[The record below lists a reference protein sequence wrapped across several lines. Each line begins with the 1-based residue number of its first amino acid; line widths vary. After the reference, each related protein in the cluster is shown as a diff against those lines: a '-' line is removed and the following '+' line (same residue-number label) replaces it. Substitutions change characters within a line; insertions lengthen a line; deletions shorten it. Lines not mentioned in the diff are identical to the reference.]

1 MIIKIF
7 FLKKKGIKKLNNL
20 YQNYENDKLHE
31 ECGVFGVYNHPDA
44 AALTAL
50 GLHALQHRR
59 QEAAGIVTFDGDK
72 FLSEKHLG
80 LVSDHFSKPSVI
92 NRLQGRNSVGHNR
105 YSTTGGTVHRNIQP
119 LFADLWGGGFA
130 IAHNGNITNAL
141 SLRYDLVKNGSIFQS
156 TSDTETILQLVAR
169 SVADRTI
176 KRLVDALLQIEGA
189 YALVILTNK
198 KLIGAR
204 DPFGIRPLVL
214 GKLDG
219 SYILCSETCALDII
233 GADFVREIEPGEVVI
248 ITENGI
254 ESINPFSKTE
264 KRLDLFEY
272 IYFSRPDSV
281 LDGKSVYD
289 CRKSFGNILAKE
301 FTMDADI
308 VVPVPDSGVP
318 AALGYS
324 EQSKI
329 PFELAIIRNHYVGRT
344 FIQPGQSSRHSSVKL
359 KHNPNKSSVD
369 GKNIILIDDSIV
381 RGTTSVKI
389 VQLMRDAGAKKVHML
404 IACPPIK
411 FPDFYGIDTPETE
424 QLLAANHSINDMCSF
439 IGADSLG
446 FLSLD
451 GLYRAMGYKDGR
463 DNNNPQYTD
472 HCFTGEYPTDLK
484 DYKDEKIQEQ
494 LSLLSD
500 GDINN

>member
-1 MIIKIF
+1 MT
-7 FLKKKGIKKLNNL
+7 NNK
-20 YQNYENDKLHE
+20 NDIDDDKLHE

-50 GLHALQHRR
+50 GLHALQHRG
-59 QEAAGIVTFDGDK
+59 QEAAGIVTFDGDR

-92 NRLQGRNSVGHNR
+92 KRLEGRNSVGHNR

-130 IAHNGNITNAL
+130 IAHNGNLTNAL
-141 SLRYDLVKNGSIFQS
+141 SLRYDLVKSGSIFQS
-156 TSDTETILQLVAR
+156 TSDTETILQLVAK
-169 SVADRTI
+169 SKADRTI
-176 KRLVDALLQIEGA
+176 KRFVDALMQIEGA
-189 YALVILTNK
+189 YSLVILTNK

-219 SYILCSETCALDII
+219 AYILCSETCALDII
-233 GADFVREIEPGEVVI
+233 SAEFIREINPGEVVV
-248 ITENGI
+248 ITEEGI

-264 KRLDLFEY
+264 SRPDLFEY

-281 LDGKSVYD
+281 LNGKSVYD
-289 CRKSFGNILAKE
+289 CRKSFGKVLAKE
-301 FTMDADI
+301 FSTDADI

-318 AALGYS
+318 AALGFS
-324 EQSKI
+324 EESKI

-344 FIQPGQSSRHSSVKL
+344 FIQPTQSTRHSTVKM
-359 KHNPNKSSVD
+359 KHNPNKSSVV
-369 GKNIILIDDSIV
+369 GKKIILIDDSIV

-389 VQLMRDAGAKKVHML
+389 VQLMRDAGAKEVHL
-404 IACPPIK
+404 RIACPPIM

-424 QLLAANHSINDMCSF
+424 QLLAANHSLDDMCSF

-451 GLYRAMGYKDGR
+451 GLYKAMGFPNGR
-463 DNNNPQYTD
+463 NNENPQFTD
-472 HCFTGEYPTDLK
+472 HCFTGDYPTDLK
-484 DYKDEKIQEQ
+484 DYNDQNLQEQ

-500 GDINN
+500 NEETS

>member
-1 MIIKIF
+1 MT
-7 FLKKKGIKKLNNL
+7 NNK
-20 YQNYENDKLHE
+20 NDIDDDKLHE

-50 GLHALQHRR
+50 GLHALQHRG
-59 QEAAGIVTFDGDK
+59 QEAAGIVTFDGDR

-80 LVSDHFSKPSVI
+80 LVSDHFSRPSVI
-92 NRLQGRNSVGHNR
+92 KRLEGRNSVGHNR

-130 IAHNGNITNAL
+130 IAHNGNLTNAL

-156 TSDTETILQLVAR
+156 TSDTETILQLVAK
-169 SVADRTI
+169 SKADRTI
-176 KRLVDALLQIEGA
+176 KRFVDALMQIEGA
-189 YALVILTNK
+189 YSLVILTNK

-219 SYILCSETCALDII
+219 AYILCSETCALDII
-233 GADFVREIEPGEVVI
+233 SAEFIREINPGEVVV
-248 ITENGI
+248 ITEEGI

-264 KRLDLFEY
+264 SRPDLFEY

-281 LDGKSVYD
+281 LNGKSVYD
-289 CRKSFGNILAKE
+289 CRKSFGKMLAKE
-301 FTMDADI
+301 FLTDADI

-318 AALGYS
+318 AALGFS
-324 EQSKI
+324 EESKI

-344 FIQPGQSSRHSSVKL
+344 FIQPTQSTRHSTVKM
-359 KHNPNKSSVD
+359 KHNPNKSSVV
-369 GKNIILIDDSIV
+369 GKKIILIDDSIV

-389 VQLMRDAGAKKVHML
+389 VQLMRDSGAKEVHL
-404 IACPPIK
+404 RIACPPIM

-424 QLLAANHSINDMCSF
+424 QLLAANHSLDDMCSF

-451 GLYRAMGYKDGR
+451 GLYKAMGFPNGR
-463 DNNNPQYTD
+463 NNENPQFTD
-472 HCFTGEYPTDLK
+472 HCFTGEYPIEPLDANDKGFK
-484 DYKDEKIQEQ
+484 DEQ
-494 LSLLSD
+494 LSLMSS
-500 GDINN
+500 